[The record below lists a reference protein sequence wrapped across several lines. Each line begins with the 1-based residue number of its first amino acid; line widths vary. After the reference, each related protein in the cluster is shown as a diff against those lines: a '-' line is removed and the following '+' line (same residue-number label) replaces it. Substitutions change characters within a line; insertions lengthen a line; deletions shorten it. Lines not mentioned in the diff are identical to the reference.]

1 MHAPRRT
8 SPPSTSVRP
17 FQLQPSSL
25 SLPTASF
32 CCLCVR
38 LPATMATPLAP
49 YDHRRTSLN
58 IKPTRATQ
66 HPLDHM
72 IELPTHGSKLGY
84 SFASCSYDLAV
95 PWSEAP
101 GARWTQRQLDTPS
114 PGRGFQ
120 LFVPTQHFMQFH
132 NVPSCTLYFVGQPH
146 MCLDGVPPP
155 RSSPPRKC
163 LSTVMNMKLKQK
175 VGTPF
180 TAAADFACWRRALV
194 FQPTSR
200 ARALKLSPL
209 RKELPVQ

>member
-8 SPPSTSVRP
+8 SPPSTSLLP

-38 LPATMATPLAP
+38 LPATIATPLAP

-120 LFVPTQHFMQFH
+120 LFVLTQRSCNSMTFPPAHCTSLDNRTCAWTVFH
-132 NVPSCTLYFVGQPH
+132 HHVPRLQE
-146 MCLDGVPPP
+146 
-155 RSSPPRKC
+155 
-163 LSTVMNMKLKQK
+163 N
-175 VGTPF
+175 
-180 TAAADFACWRRALV
+180 ACR
-194 FQPTSR
+194 Q
-200 ARALKLSPL
+200 
-209 RKELPVQ
+209 